1 MYYRSFDARKINP
14 DSRRA
19 VEQLLT
25 KRGESFDPKV
35 AKRASIAAAPL
46 AAWVKA
52 NVSYAAV
59 LERIAPLEEEQSTLR
74 KYNIFNQYSL
84 FVKTDIYPPIRAMN
98 LLVIATKQ
106 NRL

>member
-1 MYYRSFDARKINP
+1 MWFRSFDARKISP
-14 DSRRA
+14 ESRRA

-52 NVSYAAV
+52 NVSYSSV
-59 LERIAPLEEEQSTLR
+59 LERIAPLEEEQTTLR
-74 KYNIFNQYSL
+74 K
-84 FVKTDIYPPIRAMN
+84 
-98 LLVIATKQ
+98 
-106 NRL
+106 